1 MINMKID
8 DFLKQL
14 KTIRTV
20 RLNRK
25 GKIIGKIVRFGNRI
39 FYFSYRNDNHYFI
52 KFHGF
57 GLDAGVLKKIL
68 EEEVALRKVTSNKR
82 FKLMIMIYYDGKTE
96 RKILLADPIQF
107 LMEGIDVHYTK
118 DTEIDWETYG
128 KQKILGEDK
137 MICLMKE
144 KKIKNNN
151 I

>member
-1 MINMKID
+1 MKID

-39 FYFSYRNDNHYFI
+39 FYFSYRNHNHFFRKWQGY
-52 KFHGF
+52 GCD
-57 GLDAGVLKKIL
+57 LGVLKKIID
-68 EEEVALRKVTSNKR
+68 EEVALRKFTGNPKFR
-82 FKLMIMIYYDGKTE
+82 LFILIYYDGKTE

-118 DTEIDWETYG
+118 DTEVDWETYG
-128 KQKILGEDK
+128 KQKILAEDK

-144 KKIKNNN
+144 KIYN
-151 I
+151 